1 MSTIAE
7 LFVKLGLDSSA
18 FKRGIDE
25 AKTHVKSI
33 NDVGQDMTAFGGKM
47 VKTGGMISL
56 SMAPATLIYKGM
68 ITNAT
73 DLGEQQAKTTQ
84 IFEDSSGAIIDW
96 ADNTTEAFGIS
107 KLEALEFAGNYGN
120 ILTNM
125 GLTDEAAAGMSKTLI
140 ELAADQAA
148 FNNLGT
154 EEVLGKLE
162 SALVGEYMP
171 VRQLGIVMYESS
183 VKAKALQMG
192 LADANG
198 EVSTGALVQAR
209 AAMIIEQ
216 SGSAMGQF
224 ARESDGLA
232 AQQKITKATF
242 SDLKAELGAKLLPIM
257 LKVMTAL
264 QKMIN
269 WFSGLSPGAQK
280 AILAIGGFLIILG
293 PVLVILGGLISAIG
307 AIITFLTGPAIAAIG
322 GAIAAAM
329 PVIAVVVGII
339 AAVALLK
346 TAWENNWGGIQ
357 EKTAVVVDW
366 IKGKVQAFLDA
377 IQAFWDKHGAK
388 ITEVVTKIWD
398 GIKRVFDI
406 FFGFIQG
413 IVDTFLL
420 ILQGDFKGA
429 GENLRETFINT
440 WQKIK
445 SLFSDLLKGIINTF
459 KNIDW
464 AQLGRDIINGI
475 INGLKNAAQWLY
487 NTISNIAGG
496 VIDFAKGILG
506 IESPSKVFAEIG
518 EQINKG
524 MALGINATVDL
535 PENALSIPGVRSVTS
550 MPAQTRGDAELA
562 KLFGIDYERMALIIR
577 DAVMQVQ
584 R

>member
-1 MSTIAE
+1 
-7 LFVKLGLDSSA
+7 
-18 FKRGIDE
+18 
-25 AKTHVKSI
+25 
-33 NDVGQDMTAFGGKM
+33 
-47 VKTGGMISL
+47 
-56 SMAPATLIYKGM
+56 
-68 ITNAT
+68 
-73 DLGEQQAKTTQ
+73 
-84 IFEDSSGAIIDW
+84 
-96 ADNTTEAFGIS
+96 
-107 KLEALEFAGNYGN
+107 
-120 ILTNM
+120 
-125 GLTDEAAAGMSKTLI
+125 
-140 ELAADQAA
+140 
-148 FNNLGT
+148 
-154 EEVLGKLE
+154 
-162 SALVGEYMP
+162 
-171 VRQLGIVMYESS
+171 
-183 VKAKALQMG
+183 
-192 LADANG
+192 
-198 EVSTGALVQAR
+198 
-209 AAMIIEQ
+209 
-216 SGSAMGQF
+216 
-224 ARESDGLA
+224 
-232 AQQKITKATF
+232 
-242 SDLKAELGAKLLPIM
+242 
-257 LKVMTAL
+257 MTAL

-322 GAIAAAM
+322 GAIAAAA

-524 MALGINATVDL
+524 MALGIKATVDL
-535 PENALSIPGVRSVTS
+535 PESALSIPGVRSVTS